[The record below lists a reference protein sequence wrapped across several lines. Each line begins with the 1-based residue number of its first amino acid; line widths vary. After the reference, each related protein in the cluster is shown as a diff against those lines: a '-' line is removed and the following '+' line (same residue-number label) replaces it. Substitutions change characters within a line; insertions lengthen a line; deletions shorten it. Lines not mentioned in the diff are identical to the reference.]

1 MVVTALSKF
10 GIFNFF
16 KLSQETRF
24 LENDTVFLALVI
36 LSCVEIFCDK
46 FRYYFI
52 KVTTFVSVARPIVG
66 LGVGIA
72 VLKLSCVEQNC
83 IAAFILGAALGT
95 PFMRLRETSVNTHQA
110 RKLGTANLML
120 SLLEDIIALAMPIF
134 AFFKPII
141 TLVLLIAFV
150 FMLLLHRYQM
160 QRPIKQDA
168 PVELGYGYRED
179 PMEHK

>member
-10 GIFNFF
+10 GFFTFF

-24 LENDTVFLALVI
+24 LENDTVFLVLVALT
-36 LSCVEIFCDK
+36 CVEIFCDK

-52 KVTTFVSVARPIVG
+52 KISTFISFVRPMVG

-72 VLKLSCVEQNC
+72 VLKFPEVEQNC
-83 IAAFILGAALGT
+83 IAAMILGATLGT

-110 RKLGTANLML
+110 KKLGTANLML
-120 SLLEDIIALAMPIF
+120 SLLEDIISLAMPIF

-141 TLVLLIAFV
+141 TLVLLIILV
-150 FMLLLHRYQM
+150 FMLLLHRYQV